1 MNLYKSVC
9 NFKDEMK
16 IIHFPPKN
24 NLSLSSIFA
33 LPLHSPIR
41 IIFSL
46 VERNYYDVFCTN
58 FPHIRKF
65 IKTYK
70 VPNFSLL
77 TPGPLDPNTEV
88 VVGVS
93 PCYLDYVRSKLPA
106 SIGVAAQNCYKA
118 DKGAFTGEICPAMIK
133 ESALNAF

>member
-1 MNLYKSVC
+1 MLGAYHGTSIRSNYLLILTKLANFVSNL
-9 NFKDEMK
+9 
-16 IIHFPPKN
+16 
-24 NLSLSSIFA
+24 
-33 LPLHSPIR
+33 
-41 IIFSL
+41 
-46 VERNYYDVFCTN
+46 
-58 FPHIRKF
+58 
-65 IKTYK
+65 
-70 VPNFSLL
+70 SLL

-133 ESALNAF
+133 ESAFNALQFSTK